1 MNQPDGRD
9 LEILALRDRLT
20 RMCEACHRINESLD
34 LDTVLQEVLDSA
46 RSLTGARYGVMVLL
60 DGSGSVQDFLGA
72 GFTPDE
78 ARRLW
83 ELPEGSEFIEYL
95 GAIPGPLRVGDL
107 GGHLRS
113 MGLPEFRPP
122 VPVGSFLAAPIRHG
136 GEGVGNIYLAKSDPG
151 QEFSQEDEETLVM
164 FASQAALV
172 IANARRHRDE
182 RRARGNLET
191 LIDTSPIGVVVFDA
205 RTAAPVSI
213 NRETRRILEKLT
225 TAEQDVEQLLEVLT
239 FRRADGREISLA
251 EFPLARALG
260 AGEAVRAEEIVISVP
275 DGRSVATLVNATPIR
290 ADDGEVESFVVT
302 LQDLTPLEELERQRA
317 EFLGVVSHELR
328 TPLASIKGS
337 ATTLKES
344 ANSLDPAEMDL
355 FFRIIE
361 QQADQ
366 MSDLITDLLD
376 MARIESGTLSVSPEP
391 SDAAALVDRAR
402 NSFLS
407 GGGRDNIRID
417 IEPDLPPVM
426 ADRRRIAQVIGN
438 LLSNAARHSPE
449 SSAIR
454 LAAAQD
460 GVQVAFTVGDDGTGL
475 SDDLLPLLF
484 RKFSR
489 IDGYDREKRENRES
503 GIAGSGLGLAIC
515 KGMVEAHGGRIWA
528 ESEGPGLGSRFTFR
542 LPVATEAAHPAPAG
556 EARTSEGSRPGAPGR
571 TRVLAVDDD
580 PQTLMFVRD
589 ALSNAGYT
597 AIVTGD
603 PEQVGRL
610 VEEERPHLALLDLML
625 PGMDGID
632 LMESVPELAH
642 VPVIFL
648 SGYGRDQVIARA
660 LEAGAEDYVV
670 KPFSPTELVAR
681 VQTVLRRRAASE
693 MSEPPEPYRRGELAI
708 DYAER
713 RVSLA
718 GSAVLLTN
726 IEYRLLFELSVN
738 AGLVLTHE
746 QLLQRVWGPEHSGR
760 PGAVRTFVK
769 NLRRKLGDDADTPT
783 YIFTEPR
790 VGYRMPKGEGTGEAT
805 DQ

>member
-1 MNQPDGRD
+1 
-9 LEILALRDRLT
+9 
-20 RMCEACHRINESLD
+20 
-34 LDTVLQEVLDSA
+34 
-46 RSLTGARYGVMVLL
+46 
-60 DGSGSVQDFLGA
+60 
-72 GFTPDE
+72 
-78 ARRLW
+78 
-83 ELPEGSEFIEYL
+83 
-95 GAIPGPLRVGDL
+95 
-107 GGHLRS
+107 
-113 MGLPEFRPP
+113 MGLPDFRPP

-136 GEGVGNIYLAKSDPG
+136 GVGVGNIYLAQSDPG
-151 QEFSQEDEETLVM
+151 QEFSQEDEETLVL

-213 NRETRRILEKLT
+213 NRETRRILEGLT

-239 FRRADGREISLA
+239 FRRADGRETSLA

-260 AGEAVRAEEIVISVP
+260 AGEAVRAEEIVITVP

-337 ATTLKES
+337 A
-344 ANSLDPAEMDL
+344 NSLDPAEMDL

-391 SDAAALVDRAR
+391 SAAAALVDRAR

-417 IEPDLPPVM
+417 VEPDLPPVM

-460 GVQVAFTVGDDGTGL
+460 GVQVAFTVGDHGTGL
-475 SDDLLPLLF
+475 SDDLLPQLF

-489 IDGYDREKRENRES
+489 IDGDDREG

-515 KGMVEAHGGRIWA
+515 KGIVEAHGGRIWA

-542 LPVATEAAHPAPAG
+542 LPVATEAVHPASAG
-556 EARTSEGSRPGAPGR
+556 EARTSAGSRRAGQGR

-580 PQTLMFVRD
+580 PQTLRFVRD

-597 AIVTGD
+597 VTVTGD

-610 VEEERPHLALLDLML
+610 IQEERPHLALLDLML
-625 PGMDGID
+625 PGMDGIE
-632 LMESVPELAH
+632 LMESVPELADL
-642 VPVIFL
+642 PVIFL
-648 SGYGRDQVIARA
+648 SAYGRDQVIARA
-660 LEAGAEDYVV
+660 LEVGAEDYVV

-681 VQTVLRRRAASE
+681 VQTVLRRRAASDL
-693 MSEPPEPYRRGELAI
+693 SEPPEPYRRGFRIAAVSSGLPDFGQRPTCRRLAVPFHPTRGR
-708 DYAER
+708 APLGFCQKRLSAPVAPSAAPANRGPNHRSCRER
-713 RVSLA
+713 GRCLRCCLRHRA
-718 GSAVLLTN
+718 G
-726 IEYRLLFELSVN
+726 IRQ
-738 AGLVLTHE
+738 G
-746 QLLQRVWGPEHSGR
+746 
-760 PGAVRTFVK
+760 
-769 NLRRKLGDDADTPT
+769 
-783 YIFTEPR
+783 
-790 VGYRMPKGEGTGEAT
+790 
-805 DQ
+805 

>member
-1 MNQPDGRD
+1 MNRPDARD
-9 LEILALRDRLT
+9 LEIQALRDRLT
-20 RMCEACHRINESLD
+20 SMCEACRRINESLD

-46 RSLTGARYGVMVLL
+46 RALTGARYEVMVLL
-60 DGSGSVQDFLGA
+60 DGSGGVQDFLGA

-83 ELPEGSEFIEYL
+83 ELPEGAEFIEYL
-95 GAIPGPLRVGDL
+95 GAIPGPLRVGDV
-107 GGHLRS
+107 GAHLRS
-113 MGLPEFRPP
+113 MGLPDFRPP

-136 GEGVGNIYLAKSDPG
+136 GAGVGNIYLARSDPG
-151 QEFSQEDEETLVM
+151 LEFSREDEETLVM

-191 LIDTSPIGVVVFDA
+191 LIDTSPVGVVVFDA

-213 NRETRRILEKLT
+213 NRETRRILEGLR

-239 FRRADGREISLA
+239 FRRANGREISLA

-260 AGEAVRAEEIVISVP
+260 AGEAVRAEEIVITVP
-275 DGRSVATLVNATPIR
+275 DGRSVATLVNASPIR
-290 ADDGEVESFVVT
+290 AGDGEVESFVVT
-302 LQDLTPLEELERQRA
+302 LQDLTPLEKLERQRA

-417 IEPDLPPVM
+417 VEPDLPPVM

-460 GVQVAFTVGDDGTGL
+460 GVQIAFTVGDDGTGL
-475 SDDLLPLLF
+475 SDELLPLLF

-489 IDGYDREKRENRES
+489 IDGDDREKRENREG

-515 KGMVEAHGGRIWA
+515 KGIVEAHGGRIWA

-542 LPVATEAAHPAPAG
+542 LPVATGAVHPATAG
-556 EARTSEGSRPGAPGR
+556 EARTSAGSRRAGQGR
-571 TRVLAVDDD
+571 TRILAVDDD
-580 PQTLMFVRD
+580 PQTLRFVRD

-597 AIVTGD
+597 ATVTGD

-625 PGMDGID
+625 PGMDGIE
-632 LMESVPELAH
+632 LMESVPGLAH

-648 SGYGRDQVIARA
+648 SAYGRDQVIARA

-681 VQTVLRRRAASE
+681 VQTALRRRAASE
-693 MSEPPEPYRRGELAI
+693 LSEPSQPYRRGELAI

-718 GSAVLLTN
+718 GRAVPLTN

-738 AGLVLTHE
+738 AGRALTHD
-746 QLLQRVWGPEHSGR
+746 QLLQRVWGLEHPGR

-769 NLRRKLGDDADTPT
+769 NLHRKLGDDADNPT
-783 YIFTEPR
+783 YIFTEPGI
-790 VGYRMPKGEGTGEAT
+790 GYRMPKGEPGTREL
-805 DQ
+805 

>member
-1 MNQPDGRD
+1 M
-9 LEILALRDRLT
+9 
-20 RMCEACHRINESLD
+20 
-34 LDTVLQEVLDSA
+34 
-46 RSLTGARYGVMVLL
+46 
-60 DGSGSVQDFLGA
+60 
-72 GFTPDE
+72 
-78 ARRLW
+78 
-83 ELPEGSEFIEYL
+83 
-95 GAIPGPLRVGDL
+95 
-107 GGHLRS
+107 
-113 MGLPEFRPP
+113 
-122 VPVGSFLAAPIRHG
+122 
-136 GEGVGNIYLAKSDPG
+136 
-151 QEFSQEDEETLVM
+151 
-164 FASQAALV
+164 
-172 IANARRHRDE
+172 
-182 RRARGNLET
+182 
-191 LIDTSPIGVVVFDA
+191 
-205 RTAAPVSI
+205 
-213 NRETRRILEKLT
+213 
-225 TAEQDVEQLLEVLT
+225 
-239 FRRADGREISLA
+239 
-251 EFPLARALG
+251 
-260 AGEAVRAEEIVISVP
+260 
-275 DGRSVATLVNATPIR
+275 
-290 ADDGEVESFVVT
+290 ESFVVT

-438 LLSNAARHSPE
+438 LLSNAAGHSPE

-454 LAAAQD
+454 LAAAQDGVQD

-475 SDDLLPLLF
+475 SDDLLPQLF

-489 IDGYDREKRENRES
+489 VDGYDRENRENRES

-515 KGMVEAHGGRIWA
+515 KGIVEAHGGRIWA
-528 ESEGPGLGSRFTFR
+528 EREGLGLGSRFTFR
-542 LPVATEAAHPAPAG
+542 LPVATEAVHPAPAG
-556 EARTSEGSRPGAPGR
+556 EARTSEGSHRAGQGR

-580 PQTLMFVRD
+580 PQTLRFVRD

-597 AIVTGD
+597 VTVTGD
-603 PEQVGRL
+603 PGQVGRL
-610 VEEERPHLALLDLML
+610 VEEERPHLVLLDLML
-625 PGMDGID
+625 PGMDGIE
-632 LMESVPELAH
+632 LMESVPELADL
-642 VPVIFL
+642 PVIFL
-648 SGYGRDQVIARA
+648 SAYGRDQVIARA

-693 MSEPPEPYRRGELAI
+693 LSEPPEPYRRGELTI

-718 GSAVLLTN
+718 GRAVRLTN

-746 QLLQRVWGPEHSGR
+746 PTAPAGVGAGTLRAAGGGTHLRQEPSPQAGRRRRHPHLHLHRAQSRLPDGEGGGAEHSPNGKHV
-760 PGAVRTFVK
+760 GSSGWVAS
-769 NLRRKLGDDADTPT
+769 RRHA
-783 YIFTEPR
+783 I
-790 VGYRMPKGEGTGEAT
+790 AS
-805 DQ
+805 Q

>member
-9 LEILALRDRLT
+9 VEIQALRDRLT

-60 DGSGSVQDFLGA
+60 DGSGGVQEFLGA

-113 MGLPEFRPP
+113 MGLPDFRPP
-122 VPVGSFLAAPIRHG
+122 VPVSSFLAAPIRHG
-136 GEGVGNIYLAKSDPG
+136 GAGVGNIYLAKSDPG

-182 RRARGNLET
+182 RRARGDLET

-213 NRETRRILEKLT
+213 NRETRRILEGLRT
-225 TAEQDVEQLLEVLT
+225 PEQDVEQLLEVLT
-239 FRRADGREISLA
+239 FRRANGREVSLA

-260 AGEAVRAEEIVISVP
+260 MGETVRAEEIVITVP

-290 ADDGEVESFVVT
+290 SIDGEVESFVVT

-417 IEPDLPPVM
+417 VEPDLPPVL

-454 LAAAQD
+454 LAAARD
-460 GVQVAFTVGDDGTGL
+460 GVQVAFTVADYGTGL
-475 SDDLLPLLF
+475 SDDLLPQLF

-489 IDGYDREKRENRES
+489 IDGYDREKRENREG
-503 GIAGSGLGLAIC
+503 GIGGSGLGLAIC
-515 KGMVEAHGGRIWA
+515 KGIVEAHGGRIWA

-542 LPVATEAAHPAPAG
+542 LPAATEALHPAPAG
-556 EARTSEGSRPGAPGR
+556 DARTSEGSRGSGQGR
-571 TRVLAVDDD
+571 TRILAVDDD
-580 PQTLMFVRD
+580 PQTLRFVRD

-597 AIVTGD
+597 VTVTGD
-603 PEQVGRL
+603 PDQVGRL

-625 PGMDGID
+625 PGMDGIE

-648 SGYGRDQVIARA
+648 SAYGRDQVIARA

-693 MSEPPEPYRRGELAI
+693 LSEPPEPYRRGELAI

-718 GSAVLLTN
+718 GRAVRLTN

-738 AGLVLTHE
+738 AGRVVTHD
-746 QLLQRVWGPEHSGR
+746 QLLRRVWGPEHSGR

-769 NLRRKLGDDADTPT
+769 SLRRKLGDDADNPK
-783 YIFTEPR
+783 YVFTEPS
-790 VGYRMPKGEGTGEAT
+790 VGYRMPKGEPGTREL
-805 DQ
+805 

>member
-9 LEILALRDRLT
+9 REIQALRDRLT

-60 DGSGSVQDFLGA
+60 DGSGGVQEFLGA

-107 GGHLRS
+107 AAHLRS
-113 MGLPEFRPP
+113 MGLPDFRPP

-136 GEGVGNIYLAKSDPG
+136 GAGVGNIYLARSDPG
-151 QEFSQEDEETLVM
+151 REFSQEDEETLVM

-191 LIDTSPIGVVVFDA
+191 LIDTSPVGVVVFDA

-213 NRETRRILEKLT
+213 NRETRRILEELT

-239 FRRADGREISLA
+239 FRRANGREISLA

-260 AGEAVRAEEIVISVP
+260 AGEAVRAEEIVITVP

-402 NSFLS
+402 NLFLS

-417 IEPDLPPVM
+417 VEPDLPPVL
-426 ADRRRIAQVIGN
+426 ADRRRVVQVIGN

-475 SDDLLPLLF
+475 SDDLLPQLF

-489 IDGYDREKRENRES
+489 IDGENRENREG

-528 ESEGPGLGSRFTFR
+528 ESEGPGLGSRFTFT
-542 LPVATEAAHPAPAG
+542 LPAATEALHPAPAG
-556 EARTSEGSRPGAPGR
+556 EARTSAGSRRAGPGR

-580 PQTLMFVRD
+580 PQTLRFVRD

-597 AIVTGD
+597 VTVTGD

-625 PGMDGID
+625 PGTDGIE
-632 LMESVPELAH
+632 LMESVPGLAH
-642 VPVIFL
+642 LPVIFL
-648 SGYGRDQVIARA
+648 SAYGRDQVIARA

-670 KPFSPTELVAR
+670 KPFSPTELMAR
-681 VQTVLRRRAASE
+681 VQTALRRRAASALT
-693 MSEPPEPYRRGELAI
+693 EPSQPYRRGELAI

-718 GSAVLLTN
+718 GRAVPLTN

-738 AGLVLTHE
+738 AGRVLTHD
-746 QLLQRVWGPEHSGR
+746 QLLQRVWGLEHPGR

-769 NLRRKLGDDADTPT
+769 NLRRKLGDDADNPT
-783 YIFTEPR
+783 YVFTEPR
-790 VGYRMPKGEGTGEAT
+790 VGYRMPRGETQGGE
-805 DQ
+805 

>member
-1 MNQPDGRD
+1 MNRPDGRD
-9 LEILALRDRLT
+9 LEIQALRDRLT

-60 DGSGSVQDFLGA
+60 DGSGGVQDFLGA

-95 GAIPGPLRVGDL
+95 GAIPGPLRVGDVAA
-107 GGHLRS
+107 HLRS
-113 MGLPEFRPP
+113 MGLPDFRPP

-136 GEGVGNIYLAKSDPG
+136 GAGVGNIYLARSDPG
-151 QEFSQEDEETLVM
+151 REFSQEDEETLVM

-191 LIDTSPIGVVVFDA
+191 LIDTSPVGVVVFDA

-213 NRETRRILEKLT
+213 NRETRRILEGLT

-239 FRRADGREISLA
+239 FRRANGREISLA

-260 AGEAVRAEEIVISVP
+260 AGEAVRAEEIVITVP

-361 QQADQ
+361 TQADQ

-417 IEPDLPPVM
+417 VEPDLPPVM

-454 LAAAQD
+454 LAAARD

-489 IDGYDREKRENRES
+489 IDGYDREG

-515 KGMVEAHGGRIWA
+515 KGIVEAHGGRIWA
-528 ESEGPGLGSRFTFR
+528 ESEGPGLGSRFTFT
-542 LPVATEAAHPAPAG
+542 LPAATEAAHLAPAG
-556 EARTSEGSRPGAPGR
+556 EARTSAGSRPGAPGR
-571 TRVLAVDDD
+571 TRVLVVDDD
-580 PQTLMFVRD
+580 PQTLRFVRD

-597 AIVTGD
+597 VTVTGD
-603 PEQVGRL
+603 PEQVARL

-625 PGMDGID
+625 PGTDGIE
-632 LMESVPELAH
+632 LMESVPALAH
-642 VPVIFL
+642 LPVIFL
-648 SGYGRDQVIARA
+648 SAYGRDQVIARA

-681 VQTVLRRRAASE
+681 VQTSLRRRAASAL
-693 MSEPPEPYRRGELAI
+693 SEPSQPYRRGDLTI

-718 GSAVLLTN
+718 GRAVPLTN

-738 AGLVLTHE
+738 AGLVLTHD
-746 QLLQRVWGPEHSGR
+746 QLLQRVWGLEHPGR

-769 NLRRKLGDDADTPT
+769 NLRRKLGDDADNPT

-790 VGYRMPKGEGTGEAT
+790 VGYRMARGETQGPEES
-805 DQ
+805 

>member
-1 MNQPDGRD
+1 MNRPDARD
-9 LEILALRDRLT
+9 LEIQALRDRLT

-46 RSLTGARYGVMVLL
+46 RSLSDARYGVMVLL
-60 DGSGSVQDFLGA
+60 DGSGGIQDFLSA
-72 GFTPDE
+72 GLSPDE

-83 ELPEGSEFIEYL
+83 ELPEGFQFLEYL
-95 GAIPGPLRVGDL
+95 SGVPGPLRVGDL
-107 GGHLRS
+107 AGHLRS

-122 VPVGSFLAAPIRHG
+122 VPVSSCLAAPIRHG
-136 GEGVGNIYLAKSDPG
+136 GVGVGNIYVAKSDPG
-151 QEFSQEDEETLVM
+151 LEFSQEDEETLVM

-182 RRARGNLET
+182 QRARADLET
-191 LIDTSPIGVVVFDA
+191 LIDTTPVGVVVFDA
-205 RTAAPVSI
+205 KTAAPVSI
-213 NRETRRILEKLT
+213 NRETRRMLEYLLT
-225 TAEQDVEQLLEVLT
+225 PGAEVEQLLEVLT
-239 FRRADGREISLA
+239 FRRADGREISLE

-260 AGEAVRAEEIVISVP
+260 AGETVRAEEIVVAVP
-275 DGRSVATLVNATPIR
+275 GGRSLTTLVNATPILSE
-290 ADDGEVESFVVT
+290 GGVESVVVT
-302 LQDLTPLEELERQRA
+302 LQDMTPLEEQERQRA

-417 IEPDLPPVM
+417 IELDLPPVM

-475 SDDLLPLLF
+475 SDDLLPQLF

-489 IDGYDREKRENRES
+489 IDGDDREG

-515 KGMVEAHGGRIWA
+515 KGIVEAHGGRIWA
-528 ESEGPGLGSRFTFR
+528 ESEGPGRGSRFTFR
-542 LPVATEAAHPAPAG
+542 LPVATEAVHPAPAG
-556 EARTSEGSRPGAPGR
+556 EARTGAGRGR

-580 PQTLMFVRD
+580 PQTLRFVRD

-597 AIVTGD
+597 VTVTGD
-603 PEQVGRL
+603 PKQVGRL
-610 VEEERPHLALLDLML
+610 VEKERPHLVLLDLML
-625 PGMDGID
+625 PGMDGIE
-632 LMESVPELAH
+632 LMESVPELAG

-648 SGYGRDQVIARA
+648 SAYGRDQVIARA
-660 LEAGAEDYVV
+660 LEAGADDYVV

-693 MSEPPEPYRRGELAI
+693 LSEPPEPYRRGELTI

-713 RVSLA
+713 RVSVA
-718 GSAVLLTN
+718 GRAVRLTN

-738 AGLVLTHE
+738 AGRVLTHD
-746 QLLQRVWGPEHSGR
+746 QLLQRVWGLAHSGQ

-769 NLRRKLGDDADTPT
+769 SLRRKLGDDADNPK
-783 YIFTEPR
+783 YIHTEIR
-790 VGYRMPKGEGTGEAT
+790 VGYRMPRGEGPNIPQTESM
-805 DQ
+805 

>member
-1 MNQPDGRD
+1 MNQPDARD
-9 LEILALRDRLT
+9 LEIQALRDRLT

-46 RSLTGARYGVMVLL
+46 RSLTVARYGVMVLL
-60 DGSGSVQDFLGA
+60 DGSGGVQEFLGA

-95 GAIPGPLRVGDL
+95 GAIPGPLRVGDFT
-107 GGHLRS
+107 GHTRLI
-113 MGLPEFRPP
+113 GLPEFRPP
-122 VPVGSFLAAPIRHG
+122 VPVSSFLAAPVRHR

-151 QEFSQEDEETLVM
+151 REFSQEDEETLVM

-182 RRARGNLET
+182 QRARADLET
-191 LIDTSPIGVVVFDA
+191 LIDTSPVGVVVFDA
-205 RTAAPVSI
+205 RTAVPVSV

-239 FRRADGREISLA
+239 FRRANGREISLA
-251 EFPLARALG
+251 EFPLTRALS
-260 AGEAVRAEEIVISVP
+260 AGEAVRAEEIVIAVP

-290 ADDGEVESFVVT
+290 SDEGETVSVVVT

-337 ATTLKES
+337 ATTLKTS
-344 ANSLDPAEMDL
+344 ANSLDPAEMEL
-355 FFRIIE
+355 FFQIIDR
-361 QQADQ
+361 QADQ
-366 MSDLITDLLD
+366 MSDLITNLLD

-407 GGGRDNIRID
+407 GGGRDNIHID

-426 ADRRRIAQVIGN
+426 ADRRRIVQVIGN
-438 LLSNAARHSPE
+438 LLSNASQHSPE

-454 LAAAQD
+454 LAVAQD

-475 SDDLLPLLF
+475 SDELLPQLF

-489 IDGYDREKRENRES
+489 IDGDDREG

-515 KGMVEAHGGRIWA
+515 KGIVEAHGGRIWA

-542 LPVATEAAHPAPAG
+542 LPAATEAAHPATAG
-556 EARTSEGSRPGAPGR
+556 YARTSEGFRRAGQGR

-580 PQTLMFVRD
+580 PQTLRFVRD

-597 AIVTGD
+597 VTVTGD
-603 PEQVGRL
+603 PKQVGRL
-610 VEEERPHLALLDLML
+610 VEKEKPHLVLLDLML
-625 PGMDGID
+625 PEMDGIE
-632 LMESVPELAH
+632 LMGSVLNLAG

-693 MSEPPEPYRRGELAI
+693 LSEPSEPYRRGELTI

-726 IEYRLLFELSVN
+726 FEYRLLFELSVN
-738 AGLVLTHE
+738 AGQVLTHA
-746 QLLQRVWGPEHSGR
+746 QLLQRVWGPEHSR
-760 PGAVRTFVK
+760 KPGAVRTFVK
-769 NLRRKLGDDADTPT
+769 NLRRKLGDDADNPK
-783 YIFTEPR
+783 YIHTEIR
-790 VGYRMPKGEGTGEAT
+790 VGYRMPKGEGPNIPQMESM
-805 DQ
+805 

>member
-1 MNQPDGRD
+1 MNRPDARD
-9 LEILALRDRLT
+9 REIQALRDRLT

-60 DGSGSVQDFLGA
+60 DGSGGVQEFLGA

-95 GAIPGPLRVGDL
+95 GAIPGPLRVGDVAA
-107 GGHLRS
+107 HLRS
-113 MGLPEFRPP
+113 MGLPDFRPP

-136 GEGVGNIYLAKSDPG
+136 GRGVGNIYLARSDPG
-151 QEFSQEDEETLVM
+151 REFIQEDEETLVM

-182 RRARGNLET
+182 LRARANLET
-191 LIDTSPIGVVVFDA
+191 LIDTSPVGVVVFDA

-213 NRETRRILEKLT
+213 NRETRRILGGLT

-239 FRRADGREISLA
+239 FRRADGRETSLA
-251 EFPLARALG
+251 EFPLARALS
-260 AGEAVRAEEIVISVP
+260 AGGPAVRAEEIVITVP
-275 DGRSVATLVNATPIR
+275 DGRSVTTLVNATPIR
-290 ADDGEVESFVVT
+290 SDEGETVSVVVT

-361 QQADQ
+361 TQADQ

-417 IEPDLPPVM
+417 VEPDLPPVM

-475 SDDLLPLLF
+475 SDDLLPQLF

-489 IDGYDREKRENRES
+489 IDGDDREG

-515 KGMVEAHGGRIWA
+515 KGIVEAHGGRIWA
-528 ESEGPGLGSRFTFR
+528 ESEGPGLGSRFTFT
-542 LPVATEAAHPAPAG
+542 LPAAAEALHPAPAG
-556 EARTSEGSRPGAPGR
+556 ESRTSEGSRRAGQGR

-580 PQTLMFVRD
+580 PQTLRFVRD

-597 AIVTGD
+597 VTVTGD

-610 VEEERPHLALLDLML
+610 VEEERPHLVLLDLML
-625 PGMDGID
+625 PGMDGIE
-632 LMESVPELAH
+632 LMESVPGLADL
-642 VPVIFL
+642 PVIFL
-648 SGYGRDQVIARA
+648 SAYGRDQVIARA

-693 MSEPPEPYRRGELAI
+693 LTEPPEPYRRGELAI

-738 AGLVLTHE
+738 AGRALTHE
-746 QLLQRVWGPEHSGR
+746 QLLQRVWGPEHSGQ

-769 NLRRKLGDDADTPT
+769 NLRRKLGDDANDPS
-783 YIFTEPR
+783 YIFTEPS
-790 VGYRMPKGEGTGEAT
+790 VGYRMHRGETQGTEGA
-805 DQ
+805 

>member
-1 MNQPDGRD
+1 MNRPDARD
-9 LEILALRDRLT
+9 LEIQALRDRLT
-20 RMCEACHRINESLD
+20 SMCEACRRINESLD

-46 RSLTGARYGVMVLL
+46 RALTGARYGVMVLL
-60 DGSGSVQDFLGA
+60 DGSGGVQDFLGA

-83 ELPEGSEFIEYL
+83 ELPEGAEFIEYL
-95 GAIPGPLRVGDL
+95 GAIPGPLRVGDV
-107 GGHLRS
+107 GAHLRS
-113 MGLPEFRPP
+113 MGLPDFRPP

-136 GEGVGNIYLAKSDPG
+136 GAGVGNIYLARSDPG
-151 QEFSQEDEETLVM
+151 LEFSREDEETLVM

-213 NRETRRILEKLT
+213 NRETRRILEGLR

-239 FRRADGREISLA
+239 FRRANGREISLA

-260 AGEAVRAEEIVISVP
+260 AGEAVRAEEIVITVP
-275 DGRSVATLVNATPIR
+275 DGRSVATLVNASPIR
-290 ADDGEVESFVVT
+290 AGDGEVESFVVT
-302 LQDLTPLEELERQRA
+302 LQDLTPLEKLERQRA

-417 IEPDLPPVM
+417 VEPDLPPVM

-460 GVQVAFTVGDDGTGL
+460 GVQIAFTVGDDGTGL
-475 SDDLLPLLF
+475 SDELLPLLF

-489 IDGYDREKRENRES
+489 IDGDDREKRENREG

-515 KGMVEAHGGRIWA
+515 KGIVEAHGGRIWA

-542 LPVATEAAHPAPAG
+542 LPVATGAVHPATAG
-556 EARTSEGSRPGAPGR
+556 EARTSAGSRRAGQGR
-571 TRVLAVDDD
+571 TRILAVDDD
-580 PQTLMFVRD
+580 PQTLRFVRD

-597 AIVTGD
+597 ATVTGD

-625 PGMDGID
+625 PGMDGIE
-632 LMESVPELAH
+632 LMESVPGLAH

-648 SGYGRDQVIARA
+648 SAYGRDQVIARA

-681 VQTVLRRRAASE
+681 VQTALRRRAASE
-693 MSEPPEPYRRGELAI
+693 LSEPSQPYRRGELAI

-718 GSAVLLTN
+718 GRAVPLTN

-738 AGLVLTHE
+738 AGRALTHD
-746 QLLQRVWGPEHSGR
+746 QLLQRVWGLEHPGR

-769 NLRRKLGDDADTPT
+769 NLRRKLGDDADNPT
-783 YIFTEPR
+783 YIFTEPGI
-790 VGYRMPKGEGTGEAT
+790 GYRMPKGEPGTREL
-805 DQ
+805 

>member
-1 MNQPDGRD
+1 MNQPDARD
-9 LEILALRDRLT
+9 REIQALRERLT
-20 RMCEACHRINESLD
+20 RMCQACHRINESLD

-60 DGSGSVQDFLGA
+60 DGSGGVQDFLGA

-113 MGLPEFRPP
+113 MGLPDFRPP
-122 VPVGSFLAAPIRHG
+122 VPVSSFLAAPIRHG
-136 GEGVGNIYLAKSDPG
+136 GAGVGNIYLAKSDPG
-151 QEFSQEDEETLVM
+151 REFSQEDEETLVM

-213 NRETRRILEKLT
+213 NRETRRILEGLRT
-225 TAEQDVEQLLEVLT
+225 PEQDVEQLLEVLT
-239 FRRADGREISLA
+239 FRRANGREISLA

-290 ADDGEVESFVVT
+290 SDDGEVESFVVT

-417 IEPDLPPVM
+417 VEPDLPPVM

-454 LAAAQD
+454 LAAARD
-460 GVQVAFTVGDDGTGL
+460 GVQAAFTVADYGTGL

-489 IDGYDREKRENRES
+489 IDGDDREKRENREG
-503 GIAGSGLGLAIC
+503 GIGGSGLGLAIC
-515 KGMVEAHGGRIWA
+515 KGIVEAHGGRIWA
-528 ESEGPGLGSRFTFR
+528 ESEGLGLGSRFTFR
-542 LPVATEAAHPAPAG
+542 LPVATEALHLATAG
-556 EARTSEGSRPGAPGR
+556 EARTSAGSRGSGQGR
-571 TRVLAVDDD
+571 TRILAVDDD
-580 PQTLMFVRD
+580 PQTLRFVRD

-610 VEEERPHLALLDLML
+610 VEEERPHLVLLDLML
-625 PGMDGID
+625 PGMDGIE
-632 LMESVPELAH
+632 LMESVPGLAG

-648 SGYGRDQVIARA
+648 SAYGRDQVIARA

-681 VQTVLRRRAASE
+681 VQTALRRREASE
-693 MSEPPEPYRRGELAI
+693 LSEPPEPYRRGELAI

-718 GSAVLLTN
+718 GRAVRLTN

-738 AGLVLTHE
+738 AGRVVTHD
-746 QLLQRVWGPEHSGR
+746 QLLRRVWGLEHSGR

-769 NLRRKLGDDADTPT
+769 NLRRKLGDDADNPK
-783 YIFTEPR
+783 YVFTEPG
-790 VGYRMPKGEGTGEAT
+790 VGYRMPKGEPGTREL
-805 DQ
+805 

>member
-9 LEILALRDRLT
+9 LEIQALRDRLT
-20 RMCEACHRINESLD
+20 RMCQACHRINESLD

-60 DGSGSVQDFLGA
+60 DGSGGVQEFLGA

-113 MGLPEFRPP
+113 MGLPDFRPP
-122 VPVGSFLAAPIRHG
+122 VPVGSFLAAPIRRG
-136 GEGVGNIYLAKSDPG
+136 GVGVGNIYLAKSDPG

-182 RRARGNLET
+182 RRARGDLET

-213 NRETRRILEKLT
+213 NRETRRILEGLRT
-225 TAEQDVEQLLEVLT
+225 PEQDVEQLLEVLT

-260 AGEAVRAEEIVISVP
+260 MGEAVRAEEIVITVP

-290 ADDGEVESFVVT
+290 AGDGEVESFVVT

-417 IEPDLPPVM
+417 VEPDLPPVM

-454 LAAAQD
+454 LAAARD
-460 GVQVAFTVGDDGTGL
+460 GVQVAFTVADYGTGL
-475 SDDLLPLLF
+475 SDDLLPQLF

-489 IDGYDREKRENRES
+489 IDGDDREKRENREG
-503 GIAGSGLGLAIC
+503 GIGGSGLGLAIC
-515 KGMVEAHGGRIWA
+515 KGIVEAHGGRIWA

-542 LPVATEAAHPAPAG
+542 LPAATEALHPTPAG
-556 EARTSEGSRPGAPGR
+556 DARTSEGSRPGAPGR
-571 TRVLAVDDD
+571 TRILAVDDD
-580 PQTLMFVRD
+580 PQTLRFVRD

-597 AIVTGD
+597 VTVTGD

-625 PGMDGID
+625 PGMDGIE

-642 VPVIFL
+642 MPVIFL

-693 MSEPPEPYRRGELAI
+693 LSEPPEPYRRGELAI

-718 GSAVLLTN
+718 GRAVRLTN
-726 IEYRLLFELSVN
+726 IEYRLLFELSAN
-738 AGLVLTHE
+738 AGRVVTHD

-769 NLRRKLGDDADTPT
+769 SLRRKLGDDADNPK
-783 YIFTEPR
+783 YVFTEPG
-790 VGYRMPKGEGTGEAT
+790 VGYRMPKGEPGTREL
-805 DQ
+805 